1 MRRPTWAQSVF
12 KQISGISS
20 KVWEFCETGEQISL
34 VPSCPGWE
42 LTGCC
47 VQMPTRGVPGVPE
60 RCHRHGGHG
69 GVLGEQDGCCRCC
82 WSNGPARGPAG
93 SDCFLQHSRHLTTR
107 GCCSQ
112 RHGVTTVMGEPPPG
126 GPPEQPPLQHV
137 FPLAPTACRAF
148 YLFSVALPAF
158 LPQAG
163 NEQGRFC
170 KTWAF
175 RSVGSVRLS
184 VRPSL
189 SSVTAPGLH
198 RAEPPTRR
206 GG

>member
-1 MRRPTWAQSVF
+1 MRLESRFPWCRAALA
-12 KQISGISS
+12 GSS
-20 KVWEFCETGEQISL
+20 PGAGFRCRHAVSPGFPSAATATGDMEGSL
-34 VPSCPGWE
+34 GSRMDAAGAAGATDQHGA
-42 LTGCC
+42 L
-47 VQMPTRGVPGVPE
+47 RGVIASCSTAGTFRLGDAAPKGTG
-60 RCHRHGGHG
+60 HHSDGGAATG
-69 GVLGEQDGCCRCC
+69 
-82 WSNGPARGPAG
+82 WP
-93 SDCFLQHSRHLTTR
+93 
-107 GCCSQ
+107 
-112 RHGVTTVMGEPPPG
+112 
-126 GPPEQPPLQHV
+126 PPEQPPLQHV

-158 LPQAG
+158 LPRAG

-189 SSVTAPGLH
+189 CSVTAPGLH